1 MHICILTQVHYNG
14 RSVLESHHMATAV
27 TLLQRPELDFLHR
40 MSPQE
45 KAEFIEVIR
54 TTVLATDVG
63 TTVTKLREFER
74 LVQQGQPPSREMLM
88 CMLIKAADI
97 SNPTRPPLVY
107 QQWTGQVMREFLEQG
122 DAEKQLGLPV
132 SINCDR
138 DTVNVARTQ
147 TGFVNFLVS
156 PLFHTFHS
164 YAPALQ
170 PVVDQLDINHSHYAN
185 EARKGMASLVTLC
198 P

>member
-1 MHICILTQVHYNG
+1 VRYNG
-14 RSVLESHHMATAV
+14 QSVLENHHTDTAI
-27 TLLQRPELDFLHR
+27 TLMKRPELDFLCR
-40 MSPQE
+40 MRPQE
-45 KAEFIEVIR
+45 KAEFTEVIR

-63 TTVTKLREFER
+63 TTVTKLTEFER

-107 QQWTGQVMREFLEQG
+107 QQWIDAVMEEFLEQG
-122 DAEKQLGLPV
+122 DAEMRLGLPV
-132 SINCDR
+132 STDCDR
-138 DTVNVARTQ
+138 DTANAARTQ

-156 PLFHTFHS
+156 PLFHTLHS

-170 PVVDQLDINHSHYAN
+170 PVVDQLDINHSHSAN
-185 EARKGMASLVTLC
+185 QLDANRSH
-198 P
+198 